1 MADYEV
7 KILAVKKKPKTRH
20 KLFNEF
26 IGVILFAFGVF
37 TGISIYSQT
46 AGLMGDFTNGLFFG
60 LFGVTAYVIPI
71 LLVVIAIMIIA
82 AVNKKAHAGKITTYA
97 VIIFSILSVI
107 HVFAL
112 QDITLDKGFI
122 EYIKSSYIL
131 GSTHLQ
137 GGGVFG
143 SLLVYP
149 ANLLLGRLGA
159 YILFF
164 ACILICIM
172 VITNLSL
179 KKVGKGIGDAGKNTV
194 NKVKTGMA
202 ERRLEKERNKKLFI
216 DEIEDVENNIE
227 DIHRPAVLSRQ
238 EYTRPNVKNKDI
250 FKKEAGKE
258 PHKYGAYD
266 EHASP
271 YAEDEP
277 HNRFLSSDTPPKPA
291 VTKKNTPAA
300 CEPVINTQKEP
311 IEEHMQAAR
320 ENNSDKTYVCPPIT
334 LLHAV
339 QIKRSRKSGTED
351 IKKCAF
357 ILEDTLRSFGITANV
372 VNISRGPV
380 VTRYELQPAPGVK
393 VSRIVNLSD
402 DIALNLAAPRVRIE
416 APIPGKAAIGIE
428 VPNSEIETV
437 FIRDMLETEEFQKK
451 QSPLTFSLGQDLA
464 GKNIYA
470 DISTMPHML
479 IAGAT
484 GSGKS
489 VCINTLIASILF
501 KATPEDVRMIMI
513 DPKVVELNIYNNIPH
528 LLVPVVTDPKKA
540 ASALNW
546 AVQEMTSRY
555 KTFAEK
561 GARDIKKFNEEMKKE
576 GSPKLPYILVVIDEL
591 ADLMIVAQNDVE
603 DAICRI
609 AQLGRACGIHLV
621 IATQRPSVDVITG
634 VIKANIPSRIAFA
647 VSSQVD
653 SRTIL
658 DMAGAEKLLGK
669 GDMLYYPI
677 GFPKPVRL
685 QGAFINDRE
694 VEVIT
699 DFLKEGKAAQYDEEV
714 MEGLNGNAAVNSG
727 SEGECDEHFQKAVEL
742 GIEYG
747 QISISMLQRRLR
759 VGYARAA
766 RLIDEMEIRGIVS
779 PFEGSKPRQM
789 MITREDY
796 ESLFEQE
803 EN

>member
-1 MADYEV
+1 M
-7 KILAVKKKPKTRH
+7 AVKKKTAKVRH
-20 KLFNEF
+20 KLFHEF
-26 IGVILFAFGVF
+26 IGVIIFALGIF
-37 TGISIYSQT
+37 TGISIYSES
-46 AGLMGDFTNGLFFG
+46 AGLVGKFTDGLFFG
-60 LFGVTAYVIPI
+60 LFGILAYIIPF

-82 AVNKKAHAGKITTYA
+82 SIDRKVHAGKIATY
-97 VIIFSILSVI
+97 IIAIISIMSVI
-107 HVFAL
+107 HVFSL
-112 QDITLDKGFI
+112 HKVVLDKDFI
-122 EYIKSSYIL
+122 EYIKSSYNL
-131 GSTHLQ
+131 GSMYSE
-137 GGGVFG
+137 GGGFFG

-164 ACILICIM
+164 TAILICIM

-179 KKVGKGIGDAGKNTV
+179 KKVGKGIGQAGKSTV
-194 NKVKTGMA
+194 EKIKTGIE
-202 ERRLEKERNKKLFI
+202 ERRFEKGRKKKLFI
-216 DEIEDVENNIE
+216 DAIEEEDYE
-227 DIHRPAVLSRQ
+227 DIKESHRPIAVPRQ
-238 EYTRPNVKNKDI
+238 EIIRPNIKNADI
-250 FKKEAGKE
+250 YQREAQKE
-258 PHKYGAYD
+258 PHKYAHTSSYD
-266 EHASP
+266 T
-271 YAEDEP
+271 EDNEIEP
-277 HNRFLSSDTPPKPA
+277 HNRFLSSDGYEKPSEA
-291 VTKKNTPAA
+291 RKIK
-300 CEPVINTQKEP
+300 PVEIEKETDK
-311 IEEHMQAAR
+311 IEAHIRHAEEHVP
-320 ENNSDKTYVCPPIT
+320 DKPYTYPPIG
-334 LLHAV
+334 LLNAV
-339 QIKRSRKSGTED
+339 QIKRSKKAGPED
-351 IKKCAF
+351 IKKSAF
-357 ILEDTLRSFGITANV
+357 ILEDTLRSFGITATV

-393 VSRIVNLSD
+393 VSRIVSLAD

-416 APIPGKAAIGIE
+416 APIPGKAAVGIE
-428 VPNSEIETV
+428 VPNSEVETV
-437 FIRDMLETEEFQKK
+437 FIRDMLDTDEFKKK
-451 QSPLTFSLGQDLA
+451 QSPLVFALGQDLA
-464 GKNIYA
+464 GKNIFA

-561 GARDIKKFNEEMKKE
+561 GARDIKKYNEEIKRE
-576 GSPKLPYILVVIDEL
+576 GGPKLPYILVIIDEL

-603 DAICRI
+603 DTICRI

-653 SRTIL
+653 SRTII

-699 DFLKEGKAAQYDEEV
+699 DFLKEETAAQYDEGV
-714 MEGLNGNAAVNSG
+714 MEGVNGGAAVHGGG
-727 SEGECDEHFQKAVEL
+727 SDGECDELFQKAVEI

-747 QISISMLQRRLR
+747 QVSISMLQRRLR

-779 PFEGSKPRQM
+779 AFEGSKPRQM
-789 MITREDY
+789 LITRDDY
-796 ESLFEQE
+796 DTLFEQE

>member
-1 MADYEV
+1 
-7 KILAVKKKPKTRH
+7 LAVKSKKPTTRH

-26 IGVILFAFGVF
+26 IGVILFGFGIF
-37 TGISIYSQT
+37 TGISIYSQA
-46 AGLMGDFTNGLFFG
+46 AGLVGKFTNGLFFG
-60 LFGVTAYVIPI
+60 LFGVSAYVIPVIFVVVAI
-71 LLVVIAIMIIA
+71 LIIA
-82 AVNKKAHAGKITTYA
+82 AINRRTHAGKIITY
-97 VIIFSILSVI
+97 VVLIISLLSVI

-112 QDITLDKGFI
+112 QSITLDKGFLA
-122 EYIKSSYIL
+122 YVGSSYTL
-131 GSTHLQ
+131 GCEKMQ
-137 GGGVFG
+137 GGGAVG

-159 YILFF
+159 YIFF
-164 ACILICIM
+164 FVCILICVM

-179 KKVGKGIGDAGKNTV
+179 KKVGKSIGDAGKSTV
-194 NKVKTGMA
+194 SKIKTGM
-202 ERRLEKERNKKLFI
+202 EDRRQEKEREKKLFI
-216 DEIEDVENNIE
+216 DEINEKDMDIE
-227 DIHRPAVLSRQ
+227 DIHRTTVLPRQ
-238 EYTRPNVKNKDI
+238 EYTRPNVKNRDV
-250 FKKEAGKE
+250 FAREAGRE
-258 PHKYGAYD
+258 PHKYGDYPING
-266 EHASP
+266 E
-271 YAEDEP
+271 EEEEP
-277 HNRFLSSDTPPKPA
+277 HNRFLSSEPDIEKPA
-291 VTKKNTPAA
+291 PKRRK
-300 CEPVINTQKEP
+300 EPVVNEP
-311 IEEHMQAAR
+311 VVTAREENIETRMQAAN
-320 ENNSDKTYVCPPIT
+320 EHGSVKVYVRPPVT
-334 LLHAV
+334 LLEAV
-339 QIKRSRKSGTED
+339 QIKRSRKSGPED
-351 IKKCAF
+351 IKKAAF
-357 ILEDTLRSFGITANV
+357 ILEDTLRSFGITATV

-428 VPNSEIETV
+428 VPNSEVETV
-437 FIRDMLETEEFQKK
+437 FIRDMLETDEFQKK
-451 QSPLTFSLGQDLA
+451 QTPLSFALGQDLA

-513 DPKVVELNIYNNIPH
+513 DPKVVELNVYNNIPH

-540 ASALNW
+540 AGALNW
-546 AVQEMTSRY
+546 AVQEMTARY
-555 KTFAEK
+555 KMFAEK
-561 GARDIKKFNEEMKKE
+561 GARDLKKYNEDMKKE
-576 GSPKLPYILVVIDEL
+576 GAPKLPYILVVIDEL

-653 SRTIL
+653 SRTII

-694 VEVIT
+694 VELIT
-699 DFLKEGKAAQYDEEV
+699 DFLKEETTAQYDEDV
-714 MEGLNGNAAVNSG
+714 MEGLNGSAAINNGSG
-727 SEGECDEHFQKAVEL
+727 DTECDEHFQKAVEL

-766 RLIDEMEIRGIVS
+766 RLIDEMEVRGIVS

-789 MITREDY
+789 LITREDFD
-796 ESLFEQE
+796 SLFEQE
-803 EN
+803 E